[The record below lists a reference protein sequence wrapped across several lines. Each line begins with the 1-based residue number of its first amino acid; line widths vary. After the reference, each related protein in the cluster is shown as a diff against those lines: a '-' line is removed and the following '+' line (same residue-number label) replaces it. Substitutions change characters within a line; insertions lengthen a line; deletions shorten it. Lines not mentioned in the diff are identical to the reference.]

1 MKDGDIRRF
10 TRRPFFTTIRA
21 VLNVGR
27 FRDKRLEVIAGTI
40 AFLLGVAVLLFAVL
54 PAYLN

>member
-1 MKDGDIRRF
+1 MKDRDIRRF
-10 TRRPFFTTIRA
+10 TSRWFFTMIRDL
-21 VLNVGR
+21 LNFGR